1 VHSGFLNLM
10 LREPDFTSAARV
22 AAAINLK
29 FDNSAQALDATTVRV
44 RVPEGL
50 SSLPIDFIAQLESVE
65 VVPDMPARI
74 VINERTGTIVASAR
88 IQIGGCAISH
98 GNLTINIA
106 STLNVSQPNPL
117 AEQGRTVVTPS
128 TETEVIESS
137 GALVPLPAMPTVEKV
152 ASALNT
158 LGVTPRD
165 MMAIFQAMKNAGV
178 LQAELVI
185 R

>member
-1 VHSGFLNLM
+1 M
-10 LREPDFTSAARV
+10 LREPDFTSASRV
-22 AAAINLK
+22 AAAINQR
-29 FDNSAQALDATTVRV
+29 FAESAQALDATTVRV
-44 RVPEGL
+44 RVPDGL
-50 SSLPIDFIAQLESVE
+50 SRLPIDFIAQLESVE
-65 VVPDMPARI
+65 VVPDTPARI
-74 VINERTGTIVASAR
+74 IINERTGTIVASAR
-88 IQIGGCAISH
+88 IQIGSCAISH

-128 TETEVIESS
+128 TETDVVEGS
-137 GALVPLPAMPTVEKV
+137 GSLVPLPEMPTVEKV
-152 ASALNT
+152 AAALNS

-178 LQAELVI
+178 LQAELII